1 MRQVFG
7 KNSARIFK
15 NLQSHLGRIVAAAG
29 ASVPAGFG
37 GCAAVTA
44 FRAPIYLGSPEKG
57 KSKKEFLIFFGVSWW
72 SSSTGKNRL
81 LPMAANASRPDL
93 TKYKNI
99 RILVYR

>member
-15 NLQSHLGRIVAAAG
+15 NFQSYLGQTVATAG
-29 ASVPAGFG
+29 ASDPAGFG

-57 KSKKEFLIFFGVSWW
+57 KSKKEFLILFGQGRGVLVPKTSV
-72 SSSTGKNRL
+72 
-81 LPMAANASRPDL
+81 DL
-93 TKYKNI
+93 VE
-99 RILVYR
+99 RRR